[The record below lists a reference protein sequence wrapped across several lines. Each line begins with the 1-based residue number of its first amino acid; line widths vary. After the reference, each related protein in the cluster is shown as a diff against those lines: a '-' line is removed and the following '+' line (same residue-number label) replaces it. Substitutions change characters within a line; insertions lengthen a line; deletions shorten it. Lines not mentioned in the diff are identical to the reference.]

1 VCTAALSGCGT
12 GTSPG
17 PSQGATPVP
26 TASPTTGLPAGQVDT
41 ITIKGFAFPAL
52 TVKPGA
58 TVHVVNADQ
67 ASHTATRQDGFDTG
81 TIAGGATG
89 SFGAPKQP
97 GAYDYVCS
105 IHPFMKG
112 TLTVAG

>member
-1 VCTAALSGCGT
+1 MCAAALSGCGT
-12 GTSPG
+12 STGPG
-17 PSQGATPVP
+17 RSRPAPVP
-26 TASPTTGLPAGQVDT
+26 TASPTTPAAGPVDT
-41 ITIKGFAFPAL
+41 ITIKAFAFSAL